1 MGRLGRRLPTLRER
15 KAWMIATTVRFPPSL
30 REQLIASASENGRSL
45 SAEILMRLE
54 GSLRDD
60 QVRVAMDQALQP

>member
-1 MGRLGRRLPTLRER
+1 
-15 KAWMIATTVRFPPSL
+15 MIATTVRFPPSL